1 MNLRDIM
8 ISTFKNSE
16 IPENISNLKM
26 GDFHEWDSLGNFN
39 LILAVE
45 KNFNIQFDI
54 SDIEN
59 ITSVKAI
66 QNKIDESTSKE

>member
-66 QNKIDESTSKE
+66 QNKIDETTSKE

>member
-1 MNLRDIM
+1 MKLRDLM

-16 IPENISNLKM
+16 IPEDISNLKM

-66 QNKIDESTSKE
+66 QTRIDEISSKK